1 MSDNTLRIGVIGAGA
16 NTRDRHIPGLLEQEN
31 VEMVA
36 VANRTPESGRRV
48 AEQFGFGRVA
58 SHWTEIIEAS
68 DIDAVVIGTWPYLH
82 CTATVAALEAGK
94 HVMCEARMAMNASE
108 ARLMYRTAQ
117 ARPTQVAQIVP
128 SPMTLGVDR
137 AIQRLVRDGYLGDP
151 LVVDMQVGGTWLD
164 LDGPL
169 HWRHDMDRSGLNIM
183 TMGIYYEAL
192 MRWLG
197 EVVTVQAAG
206 AVFVPQRLDE
216 ETGVVRAVRIPEHV
230 DVTGRMACGAQY
242 HLQVSSVTGLAGPPT
257 ASLYGSQGT
266 LRFSDGQLLGGQRG
280 DAELSV
286 VEVSDSERG
295 AWRVEEEF
303 VNAIRGREA
312 ITHTDFATGVKYME
326 FTEAVSRSL
335 QGGETVRLPLL

>member
-1 MSDNTLRIGVIGAGA
+1 MSDHTLRIGVIGAGA

-36 VANRTPESGRRV
+36 VANRSPESGQRV
-48 AEQFGFGRVA
+48 AEQFGFARVA
-58 SHWTEIIEAS
+58 AHWTEIIEAP
-68 DIDAVVIGTWPYLH
+68 DIDAVVIGTWPYMH

-108 ARLMYRTAQ
+108 ARLMHRTAQ
-117 ARPTQVAQIVP
+117 ARPAQVAQIVP

-137 AIQRLVRDGYLGDP
+137 AIQRLVGDGYLGDP

-197 EVVTVQAAG
+197 EAVTVQAAG

-242 HLQVSSVTGLAGPPT
+242 HLQVSSVTGLSGSPT

-266 LRFSDGQLLGGQRG
+266 LRFSEGQLLGGRRG
-280 DAELSV
+280 DADLSV
-286 VEVSDSERG
+286 VEVADNERG

-303 VNAIRGREA
+303 VNAIREREA

-335 QGGETVRLPLL
+335 QSGKTIRLPLL

>member
-1 MSDNTLRIGVIGAGA
+1 MSDNAIRIGVIGAGA

-36 VANRTPESGRRV
+36 VANRSPESGRRV
-48 AEQFGFGRVA
+48 ADRFGFERVA
-58 SHWTEIIEAS
+58 SHWTEIVEAA
-68 DIDAVVIGTWPYLH
+68 DINAVVIGTWPYMH

-108 ARLMYRTAQ
+108 ARLMHRTAQ
-117 ARPTQVAQIVP
+117 ARPAQVAQIVP

-137 AIQRLVRDGYLGDP
+137 TIQRLVRDGYLGDP

-183 TMGIYYEAL
+183 TMGIWYEAL

-197 EVVTVQAAG
+197 EASTVQAAG
-206 AVFVPQRLDE
+206 GVFVRQRLDE
-216 ETGVVRAVRIPEHV
+216 ELGTVRAVRIPEHV
-230 DVTGRMACGAQY
+230 DIAGRMACGAQY
-242 HLQVSSVTGLAGPPT
+242 HLQVSSATGLAGPPSC
-257 ASLYGSQGT
+257 SLYGSQGT
-266 LRFSDGQLLGGQRG
+266 LRFTEGRLLGGRRG
-280 DAELSV
+280 DAELSAV
-286 VEVSDSERG
+286 DVPDSERG

-312 ITHTDFATGVKYME
+312 ITHTDLATGVKYME
-326 FTEAVSRSL
+326 FTEAVGRSL
-335 QGGETVRLPLL
+335 QSGETVRLPLL